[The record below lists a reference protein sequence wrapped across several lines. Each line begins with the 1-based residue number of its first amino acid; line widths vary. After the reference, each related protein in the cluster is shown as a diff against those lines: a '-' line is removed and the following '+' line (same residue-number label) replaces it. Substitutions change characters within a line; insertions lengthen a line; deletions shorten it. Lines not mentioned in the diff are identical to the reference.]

1 MRVIK
6 KNGER
11 EEMENCR
18 LTVSTI
24 ESKAGWEDLL
34 LFMELSGIEAFE
46 DYTLTDVSA
55 NPMISREYVKNQIES
70 F

>member
-6 KNGER
+6 QDGKR

-18 LTVSTI
+18 LTVSKI

-34 LFMELSGIEAFE
+34 LFMDATGIEAFE
-46 DYTLTDVSA
+46 DYTLADVSA